1 MSDIIPLICLFPLI
15 FLAGFIDSIAG
26 GGGLVSLASYYAAGL
41 PGAFVL
47 GNNKFSSTFGT
58 LVSVW
63 TYGKEG
69 KIEWWTAIA
78 AVPFAIAGSCVGAH
92 LALIYS
98 DRLLSYLL
106 LAALPFLTVLVLV
119 PRRKKD
125 VAGRCSRGVLLIL
138 SSLLALLTGLY
149 DGFFGPGTGMFLT
162 IGFSMLGFQLLESA
176 GIARVIN
183 AASNVAALC
192 TFIASGSVI
201 YAIGIPAALFSIAGN
216 ALGSRFAVRHGDRA
230 IKPLLITV
238 IAILY
243 LKIVISL
250 L

>member
-1 MSDIIPLICLFPLI
+1 MVYVLDVVQVFQGVDELFHP
-15 FLAGFIDSIAG
+15 DM
-26 GGGLVSLASYYAAGL
+26 GL
-41 PGAFVL
+41 PLVL
-47 GNNKFSSTFGT
+47 VVHLGDPAVA
-58 LVSVW
+58 LLAVQRLDVLLSVQAN
-63 TYGKEG
+63 G
-69 KIEWWTAIA
+69 
-78 AVPFAIAGSCVGAH
+78 VGAH